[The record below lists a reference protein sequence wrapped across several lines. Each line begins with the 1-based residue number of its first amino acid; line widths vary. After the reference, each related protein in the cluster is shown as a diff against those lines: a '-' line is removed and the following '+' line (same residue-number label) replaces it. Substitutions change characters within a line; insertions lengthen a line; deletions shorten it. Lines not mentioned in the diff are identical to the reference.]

1 MKNELQPAVQKRLI
15 YAEDLF
21 EPVDFTVFVGGRSGG
36 KTMAMYEQ
44 LFRKRVEMAP
54 TIDALPLRCHMGDTV
69 WIVGTKC
76 GSGLYE
82 SECHSDEISCST
94 CPLDREYTVYRRSVK
109 LWLFAYI
116 HGLEHS
122 ILFRWG
128 ETVFK
133 TQEEAEAAL
142 AKMKEADHGK

>member
-1 MKNELQPAVQKRLI
+1 MANEQRLI
-15 YAEDLF
+15 DVNGWDSFYADLGDSRNMRDSYDRGYTDALDR
-21 EPVDFTVFVGGRSGG
+21 VDDW
-36 KTMAMYEQ
+36 MDAQ
-44 LFRKRVEMAP
+44 P

-82 SECHSDEISCST
+82 SECHSDKISCST